1 MCVYFRICGV
11 FIVKIQEVVK
21 KVVKKHGGVV
31 KSSDLVENGIS
42 AVDIVN
48 LCNANYLYRVR
59 HGYYQLAEQTSV
71 SEEKLLAKLVPE
83 GIVCLESALFHY
95 GYSDFTPREWSIAV
109 PRSVSRATLKID
121 SLPLRVY
128 YVQENLYELGK
139 TTLKINGVSISIYDR
154 ERSICDCFRHRSK
167 LDSEIFS
174 KAVNAYANDENKNLR
189 NLSEYAKK
197 LHVYKKVTDLMGVLL
212 NG

>member
-1 MCVYFRICGV
+1 MFFVM
-11 FIVKIQEVVK
+11 KIRELVRNVI
-21 KVVKKHGGVV
+21 KKHGGIA
-31 KSSDLVENGIS
+31 KSSDFVKSGIS
-42 AVDIVN
+42 AVDVVN

-59 HGYYQLAEQTSV
+59 HGYYQLAEQASV

-83 GIVCLESALFHY
+83 GIISLESALFHY

-109 PRSVSRATLKID
+109 PRSVSRAKLKIET
-121 SLPLRVY
+121 LPLKVY

-139 TTLKINGVSISIYDR
+139 TTLKINGVSMHIYDR
-154 ERSICDCFRHRSK
+154 ERTICDCFRNRSK
-167 LDSEIFS
+167 LDSEIFN
-174 KAVNAYANDENKNLR
+174 KAVNAYVNDENKNLR

-197 LHVYKKVTDLMGVLL
+197 LHIYNKVTDLMGVLL

>member
-1 MCVYFRICGV
+1 M
-11 FIVKIQEVVK
+11 KIQELAKEVIK
-21 KVVKKHGGVV
+21 KRGGIA
-31 KSSDLVENGIS
+31 KSSDFVESGIS
-42 AVDIVN
+42 AVDVVN

-71 SEEKLLAKLVPE
+71 SEEKLLANLVPE
-83 GIVCLESALFHY
+83 GIICLESALFHY

-109 PRSVSRATLKID
+109 PRSVSRAKLKID
-121 SLPLRVY
+121 SLPLKVY

-139 TTLKINGVSISIYDR
+139 TTLKINGISLHIYDK
-154 ERSICDCFRHRSK
+154 ERTICDCFRHRSK
-167 LDSEIFS
+167 LDSEIFN

-197 LHVYKKVTDLMGVLL
+197 LHIYNKVTDLMGVLL
-212 NG
+212 SF